1 MKSEDIEREVDL
13 TLSMLDSVHRAK
25 ATPFFFTRLKARL
38 GARGAKSVADA
49 YLVRVRR
56 SLAVAGF
63 SLLVLLNAYALWR
76 SSIQTTETVREQQ
89 ATSFAEQYGLKYNRY

>member
-1 MKSEDIEREVDL
+1 MKSEDIEREVDR

-25 ATPFFFTRLKARL
+25 ATPFFYTRLKARL
-38 GARGAKSVADA
+38 GARATEFEHGA
-49 YLVRVRR
+49 YLARVRR

-63 SLLVLLNAYALWR
+63 SLLVFLNAYALWR
-76 SSIQTTETVREQQ
+76 SSIQTSETVREQQ